1 MGREAKLF
9 ELSNG
14 KKYSISDIMLKTKC
28 KNSAIRYRL
37 AKTRDVAKILAP
49 KGTHQ
54 DYGYGRRKVLKK
66 PPKPPKIVKIN
77 NQAQQTIEKHIINN
91 KPFYDKYFRLALKKI
106 SCIKRGGIK

>member
-1 MGREAKLF
+1 MGREVKLF

-14 KKYSISDIMLKTKC
+14 KEYSISEIMLKTGC

-37 AKTRDVAKILAP
+37 SKTRDAAKILAP

-54 DYGYGRRKVLKK
+54 DYGYGRRRVLKK
-66 PPKPPKIVKIN
+66 PPKIAKIN
-77 NQAQQTIEKHIINN
+77 NQAQEIMEKYIINN